1 VQCNQILL
9 AHSKL
14 RGKDPIPDAITGHGI
29 FEQKEGLRAIQ
40 SPGLV
45 PRTFTID
52 Y

>member
-1 VQCNQILL
+1 LYTQN
-9 AHSKL
+9 SEE
-14 RGKDPIPDAITGHGI
+14 KDPIPDAITGHRI